1 MASESGV
8 MMKTVDSRQVHCDE
22 HDLDYVSTVTVIHD
36 REVFSPCPECAR
48 GNIAKIQQKAIA
60 ENARELAEHESS
72 HSHKQKVARFNRV
85 GIPPRYRDRR
95 FENYKAAGK
104 AQLAA
109 KSHAMAYLKL
119 LLDGDCSAS
128 LVMTGLPG
136 TGKTHLACAIA
147 NAYMRKGG
155 EVVFITVAAM
165 IRKIRETYRPD
176 SELTEQQAINAFRD
190 LDLLILDEVGIQKG
204 DDKEIN
210 LLFEVI
216 NERYAY
222 LKPTML
228 LSNLTVEDMEQL
240 LGARVIDRLKEGGGG
255 VIEFVWSSYRSG
267 GNVESL
273 KSVGGA

>member
-1 MASESGV
+1 
-8 MMKTVDSRQVHCDE
+8 MKVIDSKDMHCDA
-22 HDLDYVSTVTVIHD
+22 HDLDYVATVTEMHG
-36 REVFSPCPECAR
+36 RELLAPCPECAR
-48 GNIAKIQQKAIA
+48 ENTLAIRHTGQQEDAKAIA
-60 ENARELAEHESS
+60 DNEAQHAY
-72 HSHKQKVARFNRV
+72 KQKVDRFNRV

-104 AQLAA
+104 DQVTA
-109 KSHAMAYLKL
+109 KMHAMAYLKL
-119 LLDGDCSAS
+119 LLEGNCSSS

-136 TGKTHLACAIA
+136 TGKTHLACAVA

-210 LLFEVI
+210 LLFEII

-240 LGARVIDRLKEGGGG
+240 LGSRVIDRLKEGGGG

-267 GNVESL
+267 GNVETL
-273 KSVGGA
+273 KSVGGAS

>member
-1 MASESGV
+1 
-8 MMKTVDSRQVHCDE
+8 MKVIDSKDMHCE
-22 HDLDYVSTVTVIHD
+22 VHDLDYVATVTEMHG
-36 REVFSPCPECAR
+36 RELVAPCPECAR
-48 GNIAKIQQKAIA
+48 DDALSIRHSAQV
-60 ENARELAEHESS
+60 ENAKVVAESEAEHSY
-72 HSHKQKVARFNRV
+72 KQKVARFNRV

-95 FENYKAAGK
+95 FENYRATSK
-104 AQLAA
+104 AQVTA
-109 KSHAMAYLKL
+109 KQHAMAYLEL
-119 LLDGDCSAS
+119 LLAGKCSAS

-136 TGKTHLACAIA
+136 TGKTHLACAVA
-147 NAYMRKGG
+147 NAYMRRGG

-165 IRKIRETYRPD
+165 IRRIRETYRSD

-210 LLFEVI
+210 LLFEII

-240 LGARVIDRLKEGGGG
+240 LGERVIDRLKEGGGG

-267 GNVESL
+267 GNVGALS
-273 KSVGGA
+273 SVGGAS

>member
-1 MASESGV
+1 
-8 MMKTVDSRQVHCDE
+8 MKTVDSRQMHCDE

-36 REVFSPCPECAR
+36 RDVFSPCPECAR
-48 GNIAKIQQKAIA
+48 RNIAEIRQEGIA
-60 ENARELAEHESS
+60 ENARELAEHDAT

-95 FENYKAAGK
+95 FQNYHAATTEQK
-104 AQLAA
+104 SAA
-109 KSHAMAYLKL
+109 AHARRYLEML
-119 LLDGDCSAS
+119 IAGDCSAS

-136 TGKTHLACAIA
+136 TGKTHLACAVA

-176 SELTEQQAINAFRD
+176 SEFTEQQAINAFRD

-210 LLFEVI
+210 LLFEII

-267 GNVESL
+267 GNGETL
-273 KSVGGA
+273 KSVGGAS